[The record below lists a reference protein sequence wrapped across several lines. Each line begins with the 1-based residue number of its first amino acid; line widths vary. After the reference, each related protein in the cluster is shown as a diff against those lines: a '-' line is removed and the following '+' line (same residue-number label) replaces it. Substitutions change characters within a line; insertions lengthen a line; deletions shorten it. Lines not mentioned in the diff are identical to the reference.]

1 VGGRQ
6 SGWARQSWPKFLCG
20 LMHESST
27 MRLELRGR
35 LGNAA
40 SGTGTGTGNGTGS
53 ALLDDGSLV
62 IKDSTDTVVWS
73 SAFSPTSQSG
83 TRAPGAKPQL
93 QSGGSVA
100 VSCLRADRVLPQVSL
115 TSYGLTLGAQG
126 FVHLQQSST
135 ASVLWSPASTA
146 VPGATTTSLCLAED
160 SSLRMSSKG
169 LYAGSLQT
177 TWASK
182 HVIPQA
188 ATRSGPYTAR
198 IRSASN
204 NSADAL
210 CGQASWRLMLPRV
223 PLTR

>member
-1 VGGRQ
+1 MGGRQ
-6 SGWARQSWPKFLCG
+6 SGLARLSWPKFLCG

-53 ALLDDGSLV
+53 ALPQRALLDDGSLV
-62 IKDSTDTVVWS
+62 IKDSMDAVVWS

-83 TRAPGAKPQL
+83 TRAPGAKLQL

-115 TSYGLTLGAQG
+115 TSLNRAYGLTLGAQG

-135 ASVLWSPASTA
+135 ASVLIMVASKHSCPRCNHHLA
-146 VPGATTTSLCLAED
+146 VPGRRQQPQDGAFMLA
-160 SSLRMSSKG
+160 RCKPPG
-169 LYAGSLQT
+169 L
-177 TWASK
+177 AS
-182 HVIPQA
+182 
-188 ATRSGPYTAR
+188 T
-198 IRSASN
+198 
-204 NSADAL
+204 
-210 CGQASWRLMLPRV
+210 
-223 PLTR
+223 